1 MGLDGGHPLSV
12 DHKEIQLVAWGLR
25 PHGLCRGSIF
35 GGSRRNRG
43 RMGFAH
49 LIRPPPL
56 GARVV
61 GRGQADFASP
71 RGSGPLKSPLP
82 ARGPG
87 IHLPTESRPS
97 VEVSMRAVLN
107 TALLLL
113 AFAVGQ
119 AGAAELTAAQAQQIM
134 GAAQQ
139 APAGGAAVEVKLTID
154 GNEVVFTVTRDRV
167 GNIIARPVSPPGT
180 ATGGIAQASIGST
193 VANSGALVANS
204 LVQVNALSTIFC
216 SCLLS
221 FFGG

>member
-1 MGLDGGHPLSV
+1 
-12 DHKEIQLVAWGLR
+12 
-25 PHGLCRGSIF
+25 
-35 GGSRRNRG
+35 
-43 RMGFAH
+43 
-49 LIRPPPL
+49 
-56 GARVV
+56 
-61 GRGQADFASP
+61 
-71 RGSGPLKSPLP
+71 
-82 ARGPG
+82 
-87 IHLPTESRPS
+87 
-97 VEVSMRAVLN
+97 MRAVLN

-204 LVQVNALSTIFC
+204 LVQVNADQSVVTYNITLNNDGTIA
-216 SCLLS
+216 SLYRPGQALASNLPPATEPVAPDQKNGNGNGGGSSS
-221 FFGG
+221 FILTVVLPAGTSPGQGRPPSQSAP